1 MTDSE
6 APLAH
11 VRELHVSADPLVI
24 IAGAAAL
31 FGLHETAAVC
41 VPVLVSLLL
50 AYALGPFVKRLM
62 AWHLPRVV
70 AALLVY
76 VLLAVAGVFI
86 ARTVRD
92 QVVSFLDDL
101 PRTIADIQRMVED
114 GRRGHQREPGILDRL
129 RHAVEEEQRAA
140 AADAPVAPGVQ
151 RIVVVPPPFSVRTYL
166 ARRVRGAAGLSLGT
180 SIVVVLTFLML
191 VAGDLFKRKIVK
203 LAGPRFEQRKI
214 TVDVL
219 RAIDEQIERYLI
231 VRLFISLLVAGG
243 TGVGLSLLGVHNPA
257 VWGIVAGVLN
267 VLPFA
272 GPSLAIALITLT
284 AFLQFKTMELTIAA
298 GAVASLVAFIEG
310 NVLTPWLASRAGE
323 LNTVAVFVS
332 LLFWGWLWGP
342 WGLLLAVPIMVTVKA
357 AADRIEPLQAVGELL
372 GADRRDKD
380 VGAKGMLP
388 LALP

>member
-1 MTDSE
+1 MT
-6 APLAH
+6 
-11 VRELHVSADPLVI
+11 
-24 IAGAAAL
+24 IAAAAAL
-31 FGLHETAAVC
+31 FVLHETAGVC

-50 AYALGPFVKRLM
+50 AYALGPFVKRLT

-76 VLLAVAGVFI
+76 VLLAVAGVFV

-92 QVVSFLDDL
+92 QVVAFLDDL
-101 PRTIADIQRMVED
+101 PRTMADIQRVVED
-114 GRRGHQREPGILDRL
+114 GRRGHEREPGILDRL
-129 RHAVEEEQRAA
+129 RHAIAEEQRAA
-140 AADAPVAPGVQ
+140 AADAQVRPGVQ
-151 RIVVVPPPFSVRTYL
+151 RIVVVPPPFSARTYI
-166 ARRVRGAAGLSLGT
+166 ARGARGALGVGLGT
-180 SIVVVLTFLML
+180 SVVVVLTFLML

-203 LAGPRFEQRKI
+203 LAGPHFEQRKI
-214 TVDVL
+214 TVEVL
-219 RAIDEQIERYLI
+219 HAIDEQIERYLI
-231 VRLFISLLVAGG
+231 VRLIISLLVAGG
-243 TGVGLSLLGVHNPA
+243 TGVGLWLLGVHNPA
-257 VWGIVAGVLN
+257 VWGVIAGALN

-272 GPSLAIALITLT
+272 GPGLAIALITLA

-342 WGLLLAVPIMVTVKA
+342 WGLLLAVPIMVAVKA

-372 GADRRDKD
+372 GADAGTKT
-380 VGAKGMLP
+380 
-388 LALP
+388 